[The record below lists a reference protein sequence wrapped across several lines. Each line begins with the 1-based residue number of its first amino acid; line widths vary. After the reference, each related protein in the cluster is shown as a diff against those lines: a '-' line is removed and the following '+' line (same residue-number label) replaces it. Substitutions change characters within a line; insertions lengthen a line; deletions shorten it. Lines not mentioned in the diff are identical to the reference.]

1 MRIVR
6 NEEIVDLI
14 IAAADVLKRAYTFWI
29 LLCEGKSAAAF
40 PYLQMNISILDNCAN
55 IIV

>member
-1 MRIVR
+1 MHNMRIVR

-40 PYLQMNISILDNCAN
+40 P
-55 IIV
+55 